1 MFKFKQFTIDQS
13 KTAMKV
19 CTDACIFGAYIQP
32 NSRKKILDIG
42 AGTGL
47 LSLMMAQRTESK
59 IDAVE
64 IDENAY
70 NQALENISESVF
82 KNQISVYHCSVQD
95 FSKNQNND
103 YDLIVS
109 NPPFFQ
115 NSLKSPNIQ
124 ANKAHHDT
132 TLTFEEL
139 VQSVKKLLAS
149 EGEFKVLLPPFEMQT
164 FEKIALKNQLFLNQK
179 LKVRHSSKHKIFRE
193 ICSFS
198 YQKTEIPQENEL
210 NIYEDDNKTYSE
222 NFKSLLK
229 DYYLIF

>member
-1 MFKFKQFTIDQS
+1 
-13 KTAMKV
+13 MKV
-19 CTDACIFGAYIQP
+19 CTDACILGAYIDV
-32 NSRKKILDIG
+32 SERRRILDIG

-70 NQALENISESVF
+70 NQALENIIESPF
-82 KNQISVYHCSVQD
+82 GNQIKLYHSSIQG
-95 FSKNQNND
+95 FAKGYENE
-103 YDLIVS
+103 YDLIIS

-115 NSLKSPNIQ
+115 NSLKSPDNQ

-139 VQSVKKLLAS
+139 ISSIKKLLAS
-149 EGEFKVLLPPFEMQT
+149 RGIFMVLLPPFEMQR
-164 FEKIALKNQLFLNQK
+164 FEKIATQNEFFLHKK

-198 YQKTEIPQENEL
+198 YQKTAIISENEL

>member
-1 MFKFKQFTIDQS
+1 
-13 KTAMKV
+13 MKV
-19 CTDACIFGAYIQP
+19 CTDACIFGAYIQT

-47 LSLMMAQRTESK
+47 LSLMMAQRTEGK
-59 IDAVE
+59 IDAIE

-70 NQALENISESVF
+70 NQALDNISESVF
-82 KNQISVYHCSVQD
+82 KNQISLYHCSIQD
-95 FSKNQNND
+95 FSKNQNNY

-115 NSLKSPNIQ
+115 NSLKSPDIQ
-124 ANKAHHDT
+124 ANKAHHDA

-139 VQSVKKLLAS
+139 AQSVKKLLAP

-164 FEKIALKNQLFLNQK
+164 FEKIALKNQFYLNQK
-179 LKVRHSSKHKIFRE
+179 LKVRHSSKHKVFRE

-198 YQKTEIPQENEL
+198 YHKNQTIEEKEL
-210 NIYEDDNKTYSE
+210 NIYEDDTKTYTE
-222 NFKSLLK
+222 NFKILLK